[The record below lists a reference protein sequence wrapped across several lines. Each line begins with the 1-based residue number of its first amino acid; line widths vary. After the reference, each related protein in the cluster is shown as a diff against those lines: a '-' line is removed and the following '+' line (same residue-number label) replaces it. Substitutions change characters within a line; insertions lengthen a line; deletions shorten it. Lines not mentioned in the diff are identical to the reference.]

1 MNLSKPKLTKI
12 FPEFG
17 IRSYDSDYF
26 WHVVEWRK
34 FQVAE
39 MKLKKRGY
47 FTPHIDGDLIF
58 INSKLR
64 DFLWL
69 CVAYHELVH
78 AILHY
83 PSPFLS
89 GKHQFEA
96 NAFSIML
103 ICTLDDLRADSEIR
117 YIARYNRVARHIIKQ
132 REQIKFLYQDFGFNQ
147 SNSVFTL

>member
-1 MNLSKPKLTKI
+1 MNLSKPNITTT
-12 FPEFG
+12 FPDFCK
-17 IRSYDSDYF
+17 RSYDSDYF
-26 WHVVEWRK
+26 WRVVEWK
-34 FQVAE
+34 KYEVAE
-39 MKLKKRGY
+39 IKLKRRGY
-47 FTPHIDGDLIF
+47 YTPHTDGDIIF

-78 AILHY
+78 ALLHF

-103 ICTLDDLRADSEIR
+103 ICTPDDLRLDSEMR

-132 REQIKFLYQDFGFNQ
+132 REQIKFLYQDFGF
-147 SNSVFTL
+147 